1 MADRQTERKKER
13 QPVAFRIDVKEAEAR
28 GRSLPTLIAN
38 KRCYACQSADDE
50 PPTPDSDPGP
60 YIERIVEHCADT
72 PDYLLA
78 DTPLKEALFR
88 AILARRNEPTSS
100 EELNIILAQRWATTL
115 GLRDISKDVIEKIL
129 DGAWSYCIVRVP
141 SEND

>member
-1 MADRQTERKKER
+1 MADRQTERNEER
-13 QPVAFRIDVKEAEAR
+13 QSAVFQIDVEEAEAR

-60 YIERIVEHCADT
+60 YIERIVDHCADT
-72 PDYLLA
+72 ADYLLD

-100 EELNIILAQRWATTL
+100 KELNMILAQRWATTPDP
-115 GLRDISKDVIEKIL
+115 RDISKDVIEKIL

-141 SEND
+141 SEKE

>member
-1 MADRQTERKKER
+1 MADPQTEQNEGR
-13 QPVAFRIDVKEAEAR
+13 QPAVFQIDVEEAEAR

-38 KRCYACQSADDE
+38 KRCYACQSADDD

-72 PDYLLA
+72 SDYLLA

-88 AILARRNEPTSS
+88 AILARRNDPTTS
-100 EELNIILAQRWATTL
+100 EELNMILAQRWATTPDP
-115 GLRDISKDVIEKIL
+115 RDISKDVIEKIL

-141 SEND
+141 SEDD